1 MDFVPTSIKLSAPG
15 GVAIRW
21 NDGHQATYSYGYLRK
36 NCPCATCRDKP
47 PEVKTEP
54 DPFPILGK
62 GPIQVT
68 GAAQIGHYAVQFNWN
83 DGHSSGIYSFSYL
96 REICPCEKCQ
106 ANRAWL

>member
-1 MDFVPTSIKLSAPG
+1 MDPVPTSIKLAAPG
-15 GVAIRW
+15 GVAITW

-36 NCPCATCRDKP
+36 QCPCATCRDKP

-62 GPIQVT
+62 GPIKVT

-83 DGHSSGIYSFSYL
+83 DGHATGIYSFSYL
-96 REICPCEKCQ
+96 REICPCEQCRMKS
-106 ANRAWL
+106 